1 MTGALLLIKT
11 CTATLDKTERK
22 NSQTRK
28 IISLD
33 TMWASKEFQGKE
45 VGEGTGPLYLSFRLD
60 KRFSCYEWKIHVL
73 SLT

>member
-11 CTATLDKTERK
+11 CTAMLDKTERK

-45 VGEGTGPLYLSFRLD
+45 VGEGTGPLYF
-60 KRFSCYEWKIHVL
+60 
-73 SLT
+73 